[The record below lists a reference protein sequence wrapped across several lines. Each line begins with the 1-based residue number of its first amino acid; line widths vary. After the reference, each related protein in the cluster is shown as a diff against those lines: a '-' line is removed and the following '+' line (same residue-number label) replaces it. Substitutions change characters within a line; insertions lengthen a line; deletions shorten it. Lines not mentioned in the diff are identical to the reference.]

1 MLVNM
6 WMVRAGE
13 NAFLIDDFK
22 NLNMVAIGWEIGDLS
37 GKTPDEI
44 KQAMREYYPDLN
56 NKSLGNNAGQVIKFA
71 CEFQIGDYVVSY
83 NHQNSKYLVG
93 LITSDYYYS
102 EKLSEKYGDNPFFNH
117 CHDVEWIG
125 ETNKNDLK
133 DIALKPLKNPMTI
146 FSLNYSAKADLL
158 TKMNY
163 DKIEWTDFYMEFAD
177 KLLEYKDDRTTLI
190 SKILHVFSEIG
201 LNVPRLEND
210 RNGNSITP
218 YDIDPF
224 SVFALFNKNIA
235 TENRINFVKQFKKE
249 FSINSDPTYTF
260 HGISLV
266 NNLRATFYGFDK
278 DRQKD
283 DIDNLWK
290 LFEVALNFSNDS
302 RDDFIKIYDKV
313 LSQYGVLWNVT
324 MGLNWIRPYTF
335 INLDATNRNVL
346 STNEI
351 FSQEFKDEIKSLKSP
366 PKAEQYLHICDECR
380 NAINASQKYSN
391 FPELSH
397 GAYIKK
403 INSDDGDDDGIG
415 DNDVRQTHYWLS
427 SPSAGAGWWDEF
439 YNNGNM
445 GLGFNEIGDLSQY
458 DSKEEIKLKF
468 QQLHGNNSFYINNAN
483 TCWHFIH
490 DMQIGDI
497 VFARKGRNEIIGRG
511 IVESDYEYDESNK
524 NYHKIRK
531 IKWTHRGN

>member
-6 WMVRAGE
+6 WMVHAGE

-56 NKSLGNNAGQVIKFA
+56 NKSLGNNVGQVIKFA

-224 SVFALFNKNIA
+224 
-235 TENRINFVKQFKKE
+235 
-249 FSINSDPTYTF
+249 
-260 HGISLV
+260 
-266 NNLRATFYGFDK
+266 
-278 DRQKD
+278 
-283 DIDNLWK
+283 
-290 LFEVALNFSNDS
+290 
-302 RDDFIKIYDKV
+302 
-313 LSQYGVLWNVT
+313 
-324 MGLNWIRPYTF
+324 
-335 INLDATNRNVL
+335 
-346 STNEI
+346 
-351 FSQEFKDEIKSLKSP
+351 
-366 PKAEQYLHICDECR
+366 QYLL
-380 NAINASQKYSN
+380 Y
-391 FPELSH
+391 LT
-397 GAYIKK
+397 K
-403 INSDDGDDDGIG
+403 IL
-415 DNDVRQTHYWLS
+415 Q
-427 SPSAGAGWWDEF
+427 
-439 YNNGNM
+439 
-445 GLGFNEIGDLSQY
+445 
-458 DSKEEIKLKF
+458 LK
-468 QQLHGNNSFYINNAN
+468 
-483 TCWHFIH
+483 T
-490 DMQIGDI
+490 
-497 VFARKGRNEIIGRG
+497 V
-511 IVESDYEYDESNK
+511 
-524 NYHKIRK
+524 
-531 IKWTHRGN
+531 